1 MLDRADEDKHNP
13 QAPWNLRDADICS
26 CGEPKNFCY
35 ESQIDYCRYCD
46 GGEVRVIAR
55 DFKLH
60 LYGCDEYRSHEAGLI
75 AEVNTEMDQYAKE
88 LEREGFTFFEYQY
101 REGKA
106 KIEVPADFINSNP
119 ARQYFV
125 KHAGYEI
132 GCITEERA

>member
-1 MLDRADEDKHNP
+1 MLDRADEDRCDP
-13 QAPWNLRDADICS
+13 RAPWNAPDADICE
-26 CGEPKNFCY
+26 CGEPKTFDPD
-35 ESQIDYCRYCD
+35 ERIDYCRYCD

-60 LYGCDEYRSHEAGLI
+60 LYGCSEYRSLEAGLI
-75 AEVNTEMDQYAKE
+75 AEVNTEMDQYAEE
-88 LEREGFTFFEYQY
+88 LERSGFTFFQYEYLAD
-101 REGKA
+101 KP

-125 KHAGYEI
+125 KYNGTEI

>member
-1 MLDRADEDKHNP
+1 MLDRADEDRCDP
-13 QAPWNLRDADICS
+13 RAPWNAPDADICE
-26 CGEPKNFCY
+26 CGEPKTFDPD
-35 ESQIDYCRYCD
+35 ERIDYCRYCD

-60 LYGCDEYRSHEAGLI
+60 LYGCSEYRSLEAGLI
-75 AEVNTEMDQYAKE
+75 AEVNTEMDQYAEE
-88 LEREGFTFFEYQY
+88 LERSGFTFFQYEY
-101 REGKA
+101 RADKP

-125 KHAGYEI
+125 KYNGTEI